1 MEVIHVSQRVERC
14 LIQLFTELLRA
25 SLSQHGFSLLF
36 LAHALLIE
44 SLSVVGSNRRTS
56 GDCAPGLIVDFH
68 LCIFTLEVTVTPL

>member
-1 MEVIHVSQRVERC
+1 MKVIHVGQRVESG
-14 LIQLFTELLRA
+14 LIQLFTELLRT

-44 SLSVVGSNRRTS
+44 SLSMVGSDRRTS
-56 GDCAPGLIVDFH
+56 GDRAPGLIVDFH